1 MLLLLLAVGAIYF
14 ALGALGEA
22 LMPIVFAYVSIV
34 ITIVQE
40 ARTERVMESLGDLTR
55 IKIEHRHLTRRHI

>member
-1 MLLLLLAVGAIYF
+1 MLLLLLLLAVRAFYF

-22 LMPIVFAYVSIV
+22 LMPILFAYASIV

-40 ARTERVMESLGDLTR
+40 PGTERVMESLGDLTR
-55 IKIEHRHLTRRHI
+55 IK